1 MSPANSDS
9 FTSFFPI
16 WIHVVSFAFMTA
28 VSRNSSNILKE
39 SGNRAHLWRTPDFR
53 GKVFCFSALNM
64 MSVVDCHIW
73 PLLGWGMFPLK
84 PICCKVFCFCYC
96 FLFFC
101 FLFFTIKGSWI
112 LSKFFSESIE
122 VIIWF
127 LFFSFFNCTLIDL
140 QILNNPCIPRI
151 NPTWSWC
158 LILLTYCWI
167 WFPNIVLRIFASLCS
182 SVILACNFL
191 LLSGFGIRVTL
202 AHRINLEVTVPLQIF
217 GVVWE
222 EQNVFLL
229 LNGRIYFWSH
239 LVLNFCKCNVM

>member
-1 MSPANSDS
+1 MSSANSDS

-28 VSRNSSNILKE
+28 VSRNSNNMLNE
-39 SGNRAHLWRTPDFR
+39 SGNSEHLWHTPDFR
-53 GKVFCFSALNM
+53 GKVLCFSALNM
-64 MSVVDCHIW
+64 MSVVELSYMTLTMLRYV
-73 PLLGWGMFPLK
+73 PTKTNLL
-84 PICCKVFCFCYC
+84 KVV
-96 FLFFC
+96 FF
-101 FLFFTIKGSWI
+101 FFFFYHKRILNSVKIFFWI
-112 LSKFFSESIE
+112 YWSDHMIFILQ
-122 VIIWF
+122 
-127 LFFSFFNCTLIDL
+127 FFNCTLIDL
-140 QILNNPCIPRI
+140 QILNNPCIPGI

-217 GVVWE
+217 GIVWE

-229 LNGRIYFWSH
+229 LNGRIYFRSH